1 MIHTI
6 LGIDPGSRITGF
18 GLIRAQGDKLTH
30 IEHGVIDLQSD
41 DILPHRLDRLF
52 NELNGIF
59 RRHSINCAVVEK
71 VFFGKNADSA
81 FKLGQARGVC
91 LLAAAQNQVPIEEFA
106 ARYVKKCV
114 TGSGSAAKDHV
125 QLMVFNMLGLKPQAM
140 KFDAT
145 DALALAITQ
154 ARMSD
159 SNARIKALLKEEMDG
174 SL

>member
-6 LGIDPGSRITGF
+6 LGIDPGSRITGY
-18 GLIRAQGDKLTH
+18 GLIRADGDKLTH
-30 IEHGVIDLQSD
+30 IEHGIIDLQSD
-41 DILPHRLDRLF
+41 DIMPHRLDRLF

-59 RRHSINCAVVEK
+59 QRHSVSCAVVEK

-91 LLAAAQNQVPIEEFA
+91 LLAAARNQVPVEEFA

-114 TGSGSAAKDHV
+114 TGSGSASKDHV
-125 QLMVFNMLGLKPQAM
+125 QLMVFNMLGLKPQTV
-140 KFDAT
+140 KFDAS
-145 DALALAITQ
+145 DALALAVTQ

-159 SNARIKALLKEEMDG
+159 SNAMMKALLKKEMDG
-174 SL
+174 SV